1 MVGQALQV
9 NAMSPSSSEK
19 RRCSEAAG
27 MEVFFRRVF
36 WHTWPLGNPMHM
48 VGTKYASR
56 ADSVSDSV
64 CDFLDNQSGSLAR
77 ACFHM
82 FPCRLRLLKELFTR
96 RRSTVYSHPV
106 LQKLQ
111 ELHIFIAISSTMS
124 ENHVRHLQPA
134 GWARHVSPE
143 HVQTFPMLLLNQ
155 AAATMTKSSF
165 AWSSSASAVLSCYK
179 YFQQP
184 ISWVL
189 E

>member
-1 MVGQALQV
+1 
-9 NAMSPSSSEK
+9 
-19 RRCSEAAG
+19 
-27 MEVFFRRVF
+27 
-36 WHTWPLGNPMHM
+36 
-48 VGTKYASR
+48 
-56 ADSVSDSV
+56 
-64 CDFLDNQSGSLAR
+64 
-77 ACFHM
+77 M

-143 HVQTFPMLLLNQ
+143 HVQTFPMLLLSQ

-165 AWSSSASAVLSCYK
+165 ACSSCGASQFKLSAGCANTGPVPRLGLWARMLSPLQCPLVLLVAVVALPFPGCHECAGSSARPDETARAVEVCSRCLGNFNARAACLGSDTAACG
-179 YFQQP
+179 
-184 ISWVL
+184 